1 MKVGD
6 LVRNRNAHRS
16 MTTRSMGV
24 FIRWCIVD
32 GEEEG
37 EFYTCA
43 EVLWFSGGRGAIL
56 RRNLVEVANESR

>member
-1 MKVGD
+1 
-6 LVRNRNAHRS
+6 
-16 MTTRSMGV
+16 MGV

-43 EVLWFSGGRGAIL
+43 EVLWLSGGRGTIL